1 MKLDEYQQ
9 HAVVFQTPAPT
20 QLVSYGLGV
29 TGEAGEVADLIK
41 KHVGHGH
48 PLDVEKL
55 KLELGDVLWYVAGLA
70 TVLGLSLDD
79 VAAANIAKL
88 TKRYPNGFTTTD
100 SLARRDVAIERTFG
114 EGATYDR
121 DLAERVGDVWK

>member
-1 MKLDEYQQ
+1 MKLNEYQND
-9 HAVVFQTPAPT
+9 AVVFQTPAPT

-70 TVLGLSLDD
+70 TVLGLTLED

-88 TKRYPNGFTTTD
+88 TRRYPNGFSTAD
-100 SLARRDVAIERTFG
+100 SLARRDVEPKASTRHPDD
-114 EGATYDR
+114 DR
-121 DLAERVGDVWK
+121 SAQILAALHR